1 LTGAITAINKG
12 MAGGFLQAA
21 RGVQSSGAMLVQK
34 ALVAS
39 TTVTD
44 MDRRMVATFLES
56 AGSGKA
62 TDNYVPKGGE
72 VVGIMNQI
80 KEDFEKNLADVESAE
95 ADAVK
100 IHEELIAAKSKQI
113 ASLSD
118 AIEKKTVRQGDLGIE
133 IVNLKNSL
141 GDAEAALL
149 DDKKMKA
156 DLTSSCDS
164 KAAEWDERVKTR
176 ADEVV
181 AIHETI
187 GILNS
192 DDALD
197 LFKKTLPSPSLLQV
211 RDASSKQRMQ
221 VLDAIRH
228 QRDTAS
234 DSDQAIRLDF
244 LATALSGRKVDF
256 SKVVKMID
264 DMVSL
269 LKQETIDDE
278 SKQEYCGKQLD
289 TTEDK
294 VKELTNKGEDLSA
307 TVAEQEE
314 MIASLTADLKS
325 LKEGIEALDKNV
337 MEASEQRKKENE
349 EFVELTASNNAATE
363 LIGYAKTRLQK
374 FYQPKLYAAT
384 TTVAP
389 PTEEPAAFI
398 QVQRHSQQ
406 QPGAPPATWDAYA
419 SKGEDSAGVMSYLDL
434 LVRDL
439 EKETTEATA
448 NEKNAQKDYESMTQD
463 AAAKRSAN
471 LKTISAAESSK
482 ADSEAARE
490 TATESGATVEKEK
503 QATTMYQMQ
512 LHKECD
518 WLMQNFDLRKD
529 ARATEVDNLNQAKAV
544 LAGADFAFA
553 QK

>member
-197 LFKKTLPSPSLLQV
+197 LFKDPS
-211 RDASSKQRMQ
+211 K
-221 VLDAIRH
+221 
-228 QRDTAS
+228 
-234 DSDQAIRLDF
+234 
-244 LATALSGRKVDF
+244 
-256 SKVVKMID
+256 
-264 DMVSL
+264 
-269 LKQETIDDE
+269 
-278 SKQEYCGKQLD
+278 
-289 TTEDK
+289 
-294 VKELTNKGEDLSA
+294 
-307 TVAEQEE
+307 
-314 MIASLTADLKS
+314 
-325 LKEGIEALDKNV
+325 
-337 MEASEQRKKENE
+337 
-349 EFVELTASNNAATE
+349 
-363 LIGYAKTRLQK
+363 
-374 FYQPKLYAAT
+374 PKL
-384 TTVAP
+384 VAGP
-389 PTEEPAAFI
+389 
-398 QVQRHSQQ
+398 
-406 QPGAPPATWDAYA
+406 
-419 SKGEDSAGVMSYLDL
+419 
-434 LVRDL
+434 
-439 EKETTEATA
+439 
-448 NEKNAQKDYESMTQD
+448 
-463 AAAKRSAN
+463 
-471 LKTISAAESSK
+471 
-482 ADSEAARE
+482 
-490 TATESGATVEKEK
+490 
-503 QATTMYQMQ
+503 
-512 LHKECD
+512 
-518 WLMQNFDLRKD
+518 
-529 ARATEVDNLNQAKAV
+529 
-544 LAGADFAFA
+544 
-553 QK
+553 